1 MKDVHICS
9 FEAGPRVTA
18 RTKYAE
24 FRDLVLAAG
33 GFSAFEATDT
43 PLAARMYTQLCRD
56 PEIIVTA
63 TGYPWKSVAR
73 KPE

>member
-24 FRDLVLAAG
+24 FRDAVLAAG
-33 GFSAFEATDT
+33 KFSAFEATAS
-43 PLAARMYTQLCRD
+43 PRVARLYDQLCRD
-56 PEIIVTA
+56 PEVITERLGFPWTKVT
-63 TGYPWKSVAR
+63 R
-73 KPE
+73 KQP